1 VRRVAG
7 IVLAGMAVSVLAAC
21 GGGSSK
27 STASGSANRATGLAA
42 YTSCLSQ
49 HGVTLPSF
57 SARARPS
64 GGASDRPSGRPS
76 GRPNRSPGAGGG
88 FGGGGFGG
96 GGFGGGGAGG
106 FLGDANNPP
115 QGVDAATWKAALTA
129 CQSVRPT
136 FNGGQNAQNNSA
148 FTAYRNC
155 LSDHGV
161 TMSTGPNGMQT
172 SDPKVAAALKTC
184 APLRPTQGSRPTTAP
199 SPNS

>member
-7 IVLAGMAVSVLAAC
+7 IVLAGVAVSVLAAC

-27 STASGSANRATGLAA
+27 STASGSANRANGIEA

-57 SARARPS
+57 SPRARPS
-64 GGASDRPSGRPS
+64 GGASNRPSGRPS
-76 GRPNRSPGAGGG
+76 RSPGTGGG

-96 GGFGGGGAGG
+96 GGLGGGG
-106 FLGDANNPP
+106 FLGNANNPP

-136 FNGGQNAQNNSA
+136 FNGGQNGQNNSA

-161 TMSTGPNGMQT
+161 TMSSDPNGMQT

-184 APLRPTQGSRPTTAP
+184 AILRPTQSGRPTTAP

>member
-1 VRRVAG
+1 MRRVAG
-7 IVLAGMAVSVLAAC
+7 IVLAGVAVSVLAAC

-27 STASGSANRATGLAA
+27 STASGSANRANGLAA

-57 SARARPS
+57 SGRARPS
-64 GGASDRPSGRPS
+64 GGASERPSGRPS
-76 GRPNRSPGAGGG
+76 GRPTRSPGAGG
-88 FGGGGFGG
+88 FGGGFGG
-96 GGFGGGGAGG
+96 GGG

-161 TMSTGPNGMQT
+161 TMSTGPNGMQA

>member
-1 VRRVAG
+1 MRRVAG
-7 IVLAGMAVSVLAAC
+7 IVLAGVAVSVLAAC

-27 STASGSANRATGLAA
+27 STASGSTASGSTNRANGLAA

-57 SARARPS
+57 SARGRPS
-64 GGASDRPSGRPS
+64 GGASDRPSGRTS
-76 GRPNRSPGAGGG
+76 GRPTRSPGTGGG
-88 FGGGGFGG
+88 FGGGGFG
-96 GGFGGGGAGG
+96 
-106 FLGDANNPP
+106 GDANNPP

-129 CQSVRPT
+129 CESVRPT
-136 FNGGQNAQNNSA
+136 FNGGQNNSA

-161 TMSTGPNGMQT
+161 TMSTGPNGMPT

-184 APLRPTQGSRPTTAP
+184 APLRPTQGGRPTTAP

>member
-1 VRRVAG
+1 
-7 IVLAGMAVSVLAAC
+7 LAGVAVSVLAAC

-27 STASGSANRATGLAA
+27 STASGSASQANGLEA

-57 SARARPS
+57 SPRARAS
-64 GGASDRPSGRPS
+64 GRASDRPSGRPS
-76 GRPNRSPGAGGG
+76 RSPGA
-88 FGGGGFGG
+88 GGGGFGG
-96 GGFGGGGAGG
+96 GGF
-106 FLGDANNPP
+106 LGDASNPP

-129 CQSVRPT
+129 CQSKRPT
-136 FNGGQNAQNNSA
+136 FNGGQNGQNSSA

-161 TMSTGPNGMQT
+161 TLSTGPNGMQT

-184 APLRPTQGSRPTTAP
+184 APLRPTQISRPTTAP
-199 SPNS
+199 SPSS